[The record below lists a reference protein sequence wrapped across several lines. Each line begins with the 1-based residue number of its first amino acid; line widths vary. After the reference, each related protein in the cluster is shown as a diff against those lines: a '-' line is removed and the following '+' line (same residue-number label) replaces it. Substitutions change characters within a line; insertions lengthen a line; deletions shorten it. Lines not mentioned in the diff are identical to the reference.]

1 MQTRRQE
8 ILMILKRQGESTVN
22 QLAGM
27 LVLTPVTIRH
37 HLDILRADGLV
48 EASAIRRGRG
58 PGRPR
63 FIYTLTAEAGDCFPQ
78 CYDNLANE
86 LLDQMQTR
94 LGKQETQD
102 ILNAIAARRLQRA
115 PEQDASLSLEKRIER
130 TAAYLTEQGYI
141 ASWGKE
147 KGNWFIRIC
156 NCLYQNVSSLHP
168 ELCSID
174 LFVLEQLAGEKLERV
189 QSMTDGSHACV
200 YQVARPERDQPPA
213 ADFQRRPSSF

>member
-1 MQTRRQE
+1 
-8 ILMILKRQGESTVN
+8 MILKRQGESTVD

-27 LVLTPVTIRH
+27 LDLTPVTVRH

-48 EASAIRRGRG
+48 EASAIRRRRG

-63 FIYTLTAEAGDCFPQ
+63 FIYTLTAKAADCFPQ

-86 LLDQMQTR
+86 LLDEMHAR
-94 LGKQETQD
+94 LGKQETRD
-102 ILNAIAARRLQRA
+102 ILKVIATKRLEQA
-115 PEQDASLSLEKRIER
+115 PKQDLSLSLEER
-130 TAAYLTEQGYI
+130 LKHTAAYLTEQGYI

-156 NCLYQNVSSLHP
+156 NCLYQNVSSRHP
-168 ELCSID
+168 ELCSMD
-174 LFVLEQLAGEKLERV
+174 LLVLEQLSGEKLARV

-200 YQVARPERDQPPA
+200 YQVARPESDQPSPV
-213 ADFQRRPSSF
+213 DFQRRSSSF